1 MRLILQKVSSARVEV
16 DRELVGQIG
25 FGLLVLVAIE
35 KGDGRDQ
42 VARAARKLVE
52 LRIFHDADGKMN
64 LDAGQADAAFLVVS
78 QFTLAASLERGRRPS
93 FERAAAPAVAS
104 ELIAE
109 LMSLLREAGFEVAGG
124 RFGALMDVTLTNSG
138 PVTFN
143 LEVG

>member
-35 KGDGRDQ
+35 KGDGRDH
-42 VARAARKLVE
+42 VARASRKLVE
-52 LRIFHDADGKMN
+52 LRIFNDAEGKMN
-64 LDAGQADAAFLVVS
+64 LDAGQANAAFLVVS

-93 FERAAAPAVAS
+93 FERADAPALAS

-124 RFGALMDVTLTNSG
+124 HFGALMDVTLTNSG

-143 LEVG
+143 LEIH